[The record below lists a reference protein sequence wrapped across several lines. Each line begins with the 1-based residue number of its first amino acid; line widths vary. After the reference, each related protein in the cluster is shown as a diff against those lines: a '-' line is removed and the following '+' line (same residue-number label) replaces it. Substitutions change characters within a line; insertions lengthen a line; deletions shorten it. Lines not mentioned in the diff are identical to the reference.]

1 MTGRS
6 EIGRKG
12 IVLAGGN
19 GSRLYP
25 ATLGVN
31 KQLMPV
37 YDKPMIYYP
46 MSVLM
51 LAGIREIL
59 VIANPDDLPLYEKLL
74 GDGSHIGLTLS
85 YAPQPAPNG
94 LAEAILI
101 GRDFIADDPVAMVL
115 GDNLFFG
122 HELTGILRR
131 ANARPAGATVFG
143 YYVDK
148 PGDYGIL
155 EFGEKGRCLGIEEK
169 PARPKSNWAVTGL
182 YFYDNDVVE
191 IAAGLKPSKRGELE
205 ITDVNRAYLARGD
218 LRVELLGRG
227 LAWFDTGTHEDM
239 LDAAHFVS
247 TIQRR
252 QGQFIA
258 CLEEIAFH
266 LGYIDRT
273 ALRALAAPLEQTSY
287 GRYLIELSERGG

>member
-1 MTGRS
+1 MT
-6 EIGRKG
+6 GRKG

-25 ATLGVN
+25 ATLSVN

-59 VIANPDDLPLYEKLL
+59 VIANPGDRPLYEKLL
-74 GDGSHIGLTLS
+74 GDGRHIGLKLS
-85 YAPQPAPNG
+85 YAEQDNPNG
-94 LAEAILI
+94 LADAFLI
-101 GRDFIADDPVAMVL
+101 GRDFIGDDAVTMVL

-122 HELTGILRR
+122 HLLTGVLRR
-131 ANARPAGATVFG
+131 ASAQPVGATVFG

-148 PGDYGIL
+148 PRDYGIL
-155 EFGEKGRCLGIEEK
+155 DLGENGHCRGIEEK
-169 PARPKSNWAVTGL
+169 PETPKSNWAVTGL

-191 IAAGLKPSKRGELE
+191 IAAGINPSARGELE
-205 ITDVNRAYLARGD
+205 ITDVNKAYLARGD
-218 LRVELLGRG
+218 LQVELLGRG

-258 CLEEIAFH
+258 CLEEIAFN
-266 LGYIDRT
+266 LGYISKVE
-273 ALRALAAPLEQTSY
+273 LRRLAEPLEQTPY
-287 GRYLIELSERGG
+287 GRYLVEISGRV

>member
-1 MTGRS
+1 MT
-6 EIGRKG
+6 GRKG

-25 ATLGVN
+25 ATLSVN

-51 LAGIREIL
+51 LAGIRDIL
-59 VIANPDDLPLYEKLL
+59 VIANPGDRPLYERLL

-85 YAPQPAPNG
+85 YAEQENPNG
-94 LAEAILI
+94 LAEAFLI
-101 GRDFIADDPVAMVL
+101 GRDFIGDAPVTMVL

-122 HELTGILRR
+122 HDLTGLLRR
-131 ANARPAGATVFG
+131 ASAQPRGATVFG

-155 EFGEKGRCLGIEEK
+155 ELGENGRCLGIEEK
-169 PARPKSNWAVTGL
+169 PASPRSNWAVTGL

-191 IAAGLKPSKRGELE
+191 IAAGLKPSTRGELE
-205 ITDVNRAYLARGD
+205 ITDVNKAYLARGD

-258 CLEEIAFH
+258 CLEEIANS
-266 LGYIDRT
+266 LGYISK
-273 ALRALAAPLEQTSY
+273 AELRRLAEPLEQTPY
-287 GRYLIELSERGG
+287 GRYLIEISGRGG